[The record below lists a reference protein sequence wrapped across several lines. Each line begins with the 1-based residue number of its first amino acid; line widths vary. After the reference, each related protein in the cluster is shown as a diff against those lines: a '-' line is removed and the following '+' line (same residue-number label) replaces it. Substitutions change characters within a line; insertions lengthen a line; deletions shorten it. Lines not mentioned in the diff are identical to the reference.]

1 MKKGNVL
8 ESKSF
13 AFSIRI
19 VKLYTYL
26 CDEKKEFCMSKQLL
40 RSGTSIGANI
50 AESTQAESDLD
61 FIHKLAIAQKECSE
75 SMYWLRLLEATDYLN
90 SRESGSLLADCTEL
104 IKLLTSIIKT
114 KKKHIVEKNNH

>member
-1 MKKGNVL
+1 MYV
-8 ESKSF
+8 ET
-13 AFSIRI
+13 I
-19 VKLYTYL
+19 VA
-26 CDEKKEFCMSKQLL
+26 L
-40 RSGTSIGANI
+40 RDIDRSQHC
-50 AESTQAESDLD
+50 ESTQAESDLD

-114 KKKHIVEKNNH
+114 KKKQIVEKNNH